1 MNYLNYGHQT
11 EESKYKAKIRNRKS
25 FKDLKERK
33 RIEQKGVDYITHKK
47 LGKKYNCHHLDQR
60 LENYENLEDER
71 FVALNTQTHDLVHTI
86 YRYYKNDKTVL
97 VRLKEVLDKMIE
109 YSED

>member
-33 RIEQKGVDYITHKK
+33 RLEQNKLCYITHKR
-47 LGKKYNCHHLDQR
+47 LSAKYNCHHLDQR
-60 LENYENLEDER
+60 IENYENLSDER
-71 FVALNTQTHDLVHTI
+71 FVALGLTMHDIVHQLW
-86 YRYYKNDKTVL
+86 RYYEKDETIID
-97 VRLKEVLDKMIE
+97 RLKEVLEMMKK
-109 YSED
+109 YSSD

>member
-33 RIEQKGVDYITHKK
+33 RIEQKGLDYITHKK

-60 LENYENLEDER
+60 IENYENLEDER
-71 FVALNTQTHDLVHTI
+71 FIDIGLTIHDIVHQLW
-86 YRYYKNDKTVL
+86 RYYEKDETVL
-97 VRLKEVLDKMIE
+97 DRLKEVLEMMKK
-109 YSED
+109 YSND